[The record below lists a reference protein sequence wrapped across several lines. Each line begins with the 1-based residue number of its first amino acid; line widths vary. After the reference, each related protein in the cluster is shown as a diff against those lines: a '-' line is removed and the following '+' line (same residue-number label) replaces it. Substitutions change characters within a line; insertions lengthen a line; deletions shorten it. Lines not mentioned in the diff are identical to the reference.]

1 MTGRTGGLFEKVLTP
16 TQGEISV
23 WVFFCKKF
31 FGKFKNQRYSAEF
44 RQKIGVLTLAD
55 IQ

>member
-23 WVFFCKKF
+23 WVFFAKNLKK
-31 FGKFKNQRYSAEF
+31 KIKNAVFSVFWA
-44 RQKIGVLTLAD
+44 KIQGAGSGMH
-55 IQ
+55 